1 MSESSK
7 SKPVENKKE
16 KEDKSKSVLKTQDF
30 ITDNANINGINPN
43 PTESGNSP
51 EWDKGI
57 EESEDYRSDAKKDK

>member
-7 SKPVENKKE
+7 SKSVENKE
-16 KEDKSKSVLKTQDF
+16 EKSKSVLKTEDF

-57 EESEDYRSDAKKDK
+57 EESQDYRSDAKKK